1 MSRWRE
7 RLDEFDDE
15 HRHMLE
21 GGSISQLFL
30 GQSLS
35 FSHPFFVGIV
45 YAMML
50 NLTLLLPILYE
61 GNSNSENISGT
72 IKKWINESLIILL
85 LCAVLGSISA
95 LSSSLFKKPP
105 LRLEKR
111 RRYLFPLPFIG
122 FLLSTITIIFST
134 PEVWKIVGYSI
145 LIIPGPLYIQISYA
159 PRWRMIERID
169 RDLDPFDGMDVTIYE
184 DDDKDNLSEQNLDEL
199 EKAVDELD

>member
-1 MSRWRE
+1 
-7 RLDEFDDE
+7 
-15 HRHMLE
+15 
-21 GGSISQLFL
+21 
-30 GQSLS
+30 
-35 FSHPFFVGIV
+35 
-45 YAMML
+45 MMI

-61 GNSNSENISGT
+61 GNSNSENISET

-95 LSSSLFKKPP
+95 LSSSLVKKPP

-111 RRYLFPLPFIG
+111 RRYLFPLPFVG

-134 PEVWKIVGYSI
+134 PEVWKIIGYSI
-145 LIIPGPLYIQISYA
+145 LIFPGPLYIISYA